1 MKQKK
6 GATKAHASHMP
17 LEKGRFP
24 LGAQAGA
31 TPSRDAV
38 RAEYPV
44 RAPRQTKRR
53 VERTHKSQTAKDY

>member
-1 MKQKK
+1 MKQPK
-6 GATKAHASHMP
+6 GATKAHVPHTP
-17 LEKGRFP
+17 LDKRRFP

-31 TPSRDAV
+31 TSSRDAV

-53 VERTHKSQTAKDY
+53 VERTHKSQTGT